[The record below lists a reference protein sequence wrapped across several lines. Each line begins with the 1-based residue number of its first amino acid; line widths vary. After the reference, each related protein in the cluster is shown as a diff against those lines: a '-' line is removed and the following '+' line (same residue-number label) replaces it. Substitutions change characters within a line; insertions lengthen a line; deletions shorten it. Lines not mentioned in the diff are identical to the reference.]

1 MNSPLSILHLVPLG
15 VVLLQGWVLLLAN
28 MVINR
33 IEPEPLKTVYIG
45 KDVKGFRR
53 RGSSFVSV
61 LYVIKKIRF
70 DATKNI
76 YFI

>member
-1 MNSPLSILHLVPLG
+1 MIDFVMNSPLSILHLVPLG

-33 IEPEPLKTVYIG
+33 IEPEPFKTVYIG
-45 KDVKGFRR
+45 KDVKCFRR

-61 LYVIKKIRF
+61 L
-70 DATKNI
+70 
-76 YFI
+76 

>member
-15 VVLLQGWVLLLAN
+15 VVLLQGRVLLLAN

-33 IEPEPLKTVYIG
+33 IEPEPFKTVYIG

-53 RGSSFVSV
+53 RVSSFVSV
-61 LYVIKKIRF
+61 L
-70 DATKNI
+70 
-76 YFI
+76 